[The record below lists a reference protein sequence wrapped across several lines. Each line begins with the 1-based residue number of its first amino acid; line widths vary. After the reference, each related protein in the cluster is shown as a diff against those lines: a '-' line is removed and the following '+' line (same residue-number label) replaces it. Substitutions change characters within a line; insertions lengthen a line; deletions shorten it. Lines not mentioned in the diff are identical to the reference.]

1 MGSGILFFFSWV
13 EVGLVSVEWFCFIS
27 FFLYTF
33 LCAFLCFSFMWVVSS
48 LAFLFMQ
55 IIFLKKKWRVI
66 HNLRTEIC
74 VFFMCCYSKL
84 CVGRQHGLNDSVGH
98 VPKMSF
104 DRLFFFV
111 HGFKSLVQIFF
122 DSHPLPVLQFMLMLH
137 WSQSRNK
144 IWICFA
150 CSHIYGWVTNY

>member
-13 EVGLVSVEWFCFIS
+13 EVGLLSVEWFCFIS

-122 DSHPLPVLQFMLMLH
+122 IAIHCLCYNSCWCCIGPNQEIKFEFALHVLVSMDE
-137 WSQSRNK
+137 
-144 IWICFA
+144 
-150 CSHIYGWVTNY
+150 